1 MFKLSL
7 SQFAWHALL
16 LINDRKLLFDN
27 FSSYLE
33 EVETLDDVDSE
44 DDVDTE
50 LDVEA
55 LKWKNCRYKNAGTLN
70 FYSYDLFARQNN
82 IPFNT

>member
-27 FSSYLE
+27 FSNY
-33 EVETLDDVDSE
+33 LDDVDSE

-50 LDVEA
+50 LDVDA

>member
-27 FSSYLE
+27 FSNY
-33 EVETLDDVDSE
+33 LDDVDSE